1 MTIRKNGKSCSRTG
15 LCKRLRATEGRKV
28 KRLALTVAAML
39 LSLVLIPGKLG
50 LRGNATPSL
59 PVGIYMETTAPSSL
73 IEFCPPE
80 PAASFAAQRG
90 YRNKG
95 SCPDGASPFLKPVVA
110 RAGDTVDLSPVGI
123 SVNGHLLLQTAPR
136 ATDTKGRA
144 LPHYPFG
151 RYAVESGTVWVAS
164 SYNPRSFDS
173 RYFGPILVSS
183 IRAHLRALWTL

>member
-1 MTIRKNGKSCSRTG
+1 MKIRKAGKPCSRTG
-15 LCKRLRATEGRKV
+15 LFERLRTTEGRLV
-28 KRLALTVAAML
+28 RNIALAITAL
-39 LSLVLIPGKLG
+39 LLGLFLIPGKLG
-50 LRGNATPSL
+50 LRVNATPSL
-59 PVGIYMETTAPSSL
+59 PVGFYIETTAPSSL

-90 YRNKG
+90 YRNEG

-110 RAGDTVDLSPVGI
+110 RAGDTVDLTPAGI
-123 SVNGHLLLQTAPR
+123 VVNSRFLPFTAPR

-144 LPHYPFG
+144 LQHYPFG
-151 RYAVESGTVWVAS
+151 RYSVEPGTVWVAS

-183 IRAHLRALWTL
+183 LRAHLRALWTL